1 MSSSSGYN
9 AAGRSGRAPLASAP
23 RTGATTRPAAQPA
36 KPAAGTAK
44 SARPAGSTKGLVRPA
59 PRPRVRR
66 ARLVV
71 SKVDTWSVLKLAFLL
86 SVAAGIAGVVLIA
99 VLWMILNGMGVFSSI
114 NEMVLGLL
122 PQGKEFDLMDYVGFS
137 RVLSLSIVISFINIL
152 LLTALATLAAFLY
165 NICAGLVGGVR
176 QTLTDD

>member
-1 MSSSSGYN
+1 MSSSSSSASDRTQSIDAVGDT
-9 AAGRSGRAPLASAP
+9 AVREPVRTSGGSASSAVS
-23 RTGATTRPAAQPA
+23 A
-36 KPAAGTAK
+36 PAAGSGTGSGRQAK
-44 SARPAGSTKGLVRPA
+44 L
-59 PRPRVRR
+59 RVQR
-66 ARLVV
+66 
-71 SKVDTWSVLKLAFLL
+71 VDPLSVLKLAFLL

>member
-1 MSSSSGYN
+1 MTRWPIK
-9 AAGRSGRAPLASAP
+9 AAVG
-23 RTGATTRPAAQPA
+23 
-36 KPAAGTAK
+36 
-44 SARPAGSTKGLVRPA
+44 
-59 PRPRVRR
+59 
-66 ARLVV
+66 
-71 SKVDTWSVLKLAFLL
+71 FLL

>member
-1 MSSSSGYN
+1 MSSSSSSASDRTQSMDAVNGT
-9 AAGRSGRAPLASAP
+9 AVREPVRTTSGGSV
-23 RTGATTRPAAQPA
+23 
-36 KPAAGTAK
+36 PAAGSGTGSGRQAK
-44 SARPAGSTKGLVRPA
+44 L
-59 PRPRVRR
+59 RVQR
-66 ARLVV
+66 
-71 SKVDTWSVLKLAFLL
+71 VDPLSVLKLAFLL